1 MPMIIADDFVDLKRI
16 AANVKIAL
24 AFLSILDV
32 ALAALDYIM
41 LPSDNTFINLMLHW
55 SK

>member
-1 MPMIIADDFVDLKRI
+1 MIIADDFADLKGI
-16 AANVKIAL
+16 AANVKIAF
-24 AFLSILDV
+24 AFLPIIKV

-41 LPSDNTFINLMLHW
+41 LPSDNTFINLMLHR